1 MADHPPTATAHT
13 AASAK
18 GASLHTVLYN
28 GRTASHQLHVLI
40 VGCGMG
46 GLAAAHCL
54 GKAGHKVTLFEA
66 AAAIGEVGA
75 GIQVTPN
82 VSRLLRRWG
91 AGLTL
96 EAVGVRPEAIVL
108 RRYDTGERVGYT
120 RWSDMEDKYG
130 SPYYHIHRA
139 DLHKLLFDL
148 AEPFMTLRLKSQV
161 VSIDPDRPSLTLS
174 SGEVVHGDLIV
185 GADGIKSLVQRV
197 VLGHTNPAEPTGD
210 AVYRAIV
217 PSSLLLADPELRELV
232 DVPEMTGWMGPGR
245 HIMAYNIR
253 GKNEYNI
260 VLAHPD
266 DGSVESWTAEGSAD
280 KMRTDFADYEP
291 RVRKILGFVE
301 STLKWR
307 LMDRKPLKTWI
318 HPSYHVILLG
328 DACHPMLPYRAQGA
342 AMAIEDGA
350 VLGNLL
356 SRVSHPSQLAALLQ
370 AYEDLRLPRTAET
383 QNQSRLNQEIFHLPD
398 GPEQEKRDASMRKA
412 TEVELRRWRSGRR
425 VPDDPLAG
433 SANQWA
439 DEKKNVEQFTYD
451 ADEAADRWWREGGE
465 RKVHAAARGEGREQQ
480 ARL

>member
-1 MADHPPTATAHT
+1 MADHSPTATAHT

-46 GLAAAHCL
+46 GLAAAHSL

-82 VSRLLRRWG
+82 VSRLLGRWG

-245 HIMAYNIR
+245 HIMAYNIVRSMPCIGTIPGSETDSDYREERMSIMSSSRILTMIPSSR
-253 GKNEYNI
+253 G
-260 VLAHPD
+260 L
-266 DGSVESWTAEGSAD
+266 
-280 KMRTDFADYEP
+280 P
-291 RVRKILGFVE
+291 RVVLTRCVPSLLTMSHGTLDFHGEAKHDVNTIIGFARF
-301 STLKWR
+301 SA
-307 LMDRKPLKTWI
+307 
-318 HPSYHVILLG
+318 SS
-328 DACHPMLPYRAQGA
+328 
-342 AMAIEDGA
+342 
-350 VLGNLL
+350 
-356 SRVSHPSQLAALLQ
+356 SRH
-370 AYEDLRLPRTAET
+370 
-383 QNQSRLNQEIFHLPD
+383 
-398 GPEQEKRDASMRKA
+398 
-412 TEVELRRWRSGRR
+412 
-425 VPDDPLAG
+425 
-433 SANQWA
+433 
-439 DEKKNVEQFTYD
+439 
-451 ADEAADRWWREGGE
+451 
-465 RKVHAAARGEGREQQ
+465 
-480 ARL
+480 